1 MVTDVYLPRVNGVS
15 TSIQT
20 FRREFRALGHEV
32 LLIAPDYGLL
42 TEDEQGLIRV
52 PALRVPLDPEDRFM
66 RWRRLRNL
74 LPRLAGGGFDLVHI
88 QTPFLAHYAGVAFSN
103 ALDVPRVETYHTYF
117 EEYFYHYVRF
127 LPKQSLKGLA
137 RRLSRGQCND
147 LDGLVVPS
155 HQMRTV
161 LEGYGISVPM
171 EVIPTGLDLDEFA
184 SGDRE
189 AFRRRYSIP
198 PERPV
203 IAYVGRV
210 AFEKNIDFLLRVTAR
225 LKAVVPDILFVVS
238 GEGPA
243 LTSLKEQ
250 ARHLGLEAHALFVG
264 YLDRRG
270 PLLDCYR
277 AADVFIFASRTETQ
291 GLVLLEAMALGTP
304 VVSTAIMGTRD
315 MLRQGAGAVIVPE
328 DESAFAAAVA
338 DLLRDE
344 PRRRKLGAAG
354 QRHAKQWTAR
364 PMAERLLAF
373 YRGVIDTRRPA
384 RPAARVAR
392 EAAS

>member
-20 FRREFRALGHEV
+20 FRREFHALGHEV
-32 LLIAPDYGLL
+32 LLIAPDYGAL

-74 LPRLAGGGFDLVHI
+74 LPQLAGGGFDLIHI

-127 LPKQSLKGLA
+127 LPKQSLQGLA

-147 LDGLVVPS
+147 LHGLVVPS

-161 LEGYGISVPM
+161 LEGYGITVPM
-171 EVIPTGLDLDEFA
+171 EVIPTGLDLEEFA

-250 ARHLGLEAHALFVG
+250 ARRLGLEAHALFVG

-277 AADVFIFASRTETQ
+277 AADAFIFASRTETQ

-315 MLRQGAGAVIVPE
+315 MLREGAGAVIVPE

-338 DLLRDE
+338 NLLQDE

-364 PMAERLLAF
+364 AMAERLLAF
-373 YRGVIDTRRPA
+373 YREVMDARRPA
-384 RPAARVAR
+384 GPAARVA
-392 EAAS
+392 